1 MLKSSDLHD
10 INRKKNR
17 DFGIDSSLVSPRIT
31 GSYNNQLSVIKLLF
45 PLSLL
50 PPNFFCPPFNVAS
63 FLFIVVGASSQPST
77 WIVTDPYLDTCP
89 ICALLAVIV

>member
-17 DFGIDSSLVSPRIT
+17 DFGINSSSVSPRIT

-45 PLSLL
+45 SPLIFL
-50 PPNFFCPPFNVAS
+50 PPLNVAS
-63 FLFIVVGASSQPST
+63 FLFIVAGASSQPST
-77 WIVTDPYLDTCP
+77 WTVMDPYLDTCP
-89 ICALLAVIV
+89 ICALLVVVE

>member
-17 DFGIDSSLVSPRIT
+17 DFGINSSSVSPRIT

-45 PLSLL
+45 SPLI
-50 PPNFFCPPFNVAS
+50 FFAPH
-63 FLFIVVGASSQPST
+63 LM
-77 WIVTDPYLDTCP
+77 
-89 ICALLAVIV
+89 